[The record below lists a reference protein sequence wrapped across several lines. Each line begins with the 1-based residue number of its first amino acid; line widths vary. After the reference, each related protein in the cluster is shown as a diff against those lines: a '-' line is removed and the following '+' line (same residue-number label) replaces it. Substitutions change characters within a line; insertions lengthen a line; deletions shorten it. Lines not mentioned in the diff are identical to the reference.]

1 MSNQIPIMV
10 IDDHDSLR
18 RNLVA
23 LLEDDGFDVSEAASG
38 EEALVKLNQKPVS
51 VAIVDIRLNGMAG
64 NEVMP
69 LIHQRI
75 PNIRFIVHTGSVDFV
90 LTPEMQQLGLTD
102 NDVFFKP
109 ISDPES
115 FLNHIRTLA
124 LRHD

>member
-1 MSNQIPIMV
+1 MNQQIPIIV

-38 EEALVKLNQKPVS
+38 EEALVKLSQKPVS

-75 PNIRFIVHTGSVDFV
+75 PSVRFIVHTGSVDFV

-102 NDVFFKP
+102 SDVFFKP
-109 ISDPES
+109 ISDPDS
-115 FLNHIRTLA
+115 FLHRIRTLA
-124 LRHD
+124 LCHD